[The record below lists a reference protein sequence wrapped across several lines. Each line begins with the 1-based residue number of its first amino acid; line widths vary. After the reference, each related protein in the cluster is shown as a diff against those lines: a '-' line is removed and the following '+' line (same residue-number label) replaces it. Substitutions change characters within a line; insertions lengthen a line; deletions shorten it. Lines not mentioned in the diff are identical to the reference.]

1 MDPVLKPL
9 SSYLS
14 GNKNQY
20 VYDPTL
26 YDYSRKKYEAPTT
39 TEETNVTDNTQQ
51 EEPSFL
57 KRLFTPSETANINP
71 KTINEDEIRKLV
83 DEEYKYR
90 KDVTDEKREAR
101 VKERL
106 EHNLAAANKKQENLE
121 NAQNA
126 PNEIFG
132 KESYEYFKKNN
143 PDSGI
148 MTPVGYV
155 LSAPNRIPLLN
166 RIIKKASE
174 AMGGEG
180 AIAENAPV
188 NQYKDTTGNKVV
200 DKLADMGGSM
210 VGLAETPTG
219 DIGNKNLLNFADG
232 IAEKAGEK
240 AAGKIG
246 NKVLSNVVKGATR
259 GAVDNAMGYMAD
271 DVRFNGGQDL
281 AGSAVEGALGGA
293 IFGGALS
300 GVGTVKN
307 GITNKITN
315 KLNDD
320 FNFYNEAT
328 SLPKFNNAG
337 IKSITDDG
345 LTIKRN
351 PFASPQI
358 EETNVEAP
366 KVETP
371 IVEAPKIEDVAKAEN
386 IPDIQNISNAKK
398 SNALPNLDVPSSS
411 ELSYNS
417 SKPLAERQLDI
428 YSAEKKDIS
437 AITRDRKV
445 NAIAYDYPELKP
457 YIQQEAKSALHA
469 LENDNI
475 AGERYYH
482 YDDITGKSTITGIPN
497 VADPSIKDMQNL
509 GLTYAQIRRGL
520 NDIIEDNGKENNA
533 TAKRVEFVLDHDLS
547 NGKLNVRGDELPA
560 NNDYISAKKDI
571 MDLESGKL
579 ENFGLGTQKASNS
592 ELDKLEKEYAE
603 TKKMR
608 ERQIESANQNNDP
621 YRVQEINKQIKADA
635 IEYPTR
641 TKNVENNIDGDDFL
655 DADSINLDFDD
666 DMAMEINV
674 ANSKMKDNTYRNA
687 EFMQGEDVQKVVD
700 DVSGLYE
707 VKANK
712 ESYNNAVEMLNKDF
726 EGTVERLK
734 NNGIRS
740 AEDSV
745 ASGLIT
751 NKLMQDAR
759 KSGDY
764 SELQTWLE
772 TTRSEATNL
781 GQTIQALSTWK
792 KLSPE
797 GTLIQMQ
804 KIIDGAKENLKEAD
818 PNKYAQME
826 RELKEV
832 TEQSARATK
841 DTTGKGATSKGVQ
854 GADKELIGEI
864 MKKYDIPYW
873 SDSEIGNLV
882 ERSSKIE
889 EMAEGRAKDVEIAK
903 LKKELVE
910 KIPSSGVDKLRA
922 LQRINLLLN
931 PKTMIRN
938 PLGNV
943 IMGGL
948 ENIKDIP
955 ATMIDSALSKI
966 TGERTTTL
974 PNIGE
979 QLKGMKEGF
988 SNVIDDY
995 KQGINTGMSQGRYEL
1010 PETKAFKGNK
1020 GIVDKTLSKAEDL
1033 TSTGLR
1039 LGDEPFFKGA
1049 YNDELKRQMKLKG
1062 VSEAT
1067 EQMKEQA
1074 MNVAKD
1080 KTFQND
1086 SAIAKRMKQMQNGLN
1101 VISTKT
1107 PDGEFGLG
1115 NIIMPFIKTPANIM
1129 DKAVDYSP
1137 IGGVKGITNLVK
1149 GLKKGNLNQRE
1160 VVDQL
1165 SRGLTGTA
1173 LIGVGAIAAK
1183 EGLLQGS
1190 GAEDAD
1196 AAALE
1201 KQTGKMPYSIK
1212 VGNTYNSIDWAQPA
1226 AIPLMIGADVYNAL
1240 KNDEKGMSALVK
1252 GAETGGATLFNQS
1265 LLQGLS
1271 QLFGGYGTDN
1281 GMRVMEGVKNS
1292 VFNAA
1297 EQFVPFNSGMKAIN
1311 DVLDP
1316 YTRDTSSSDIAE
1328 KELSKIKAKIPG
1340 LSEMLP
1346 KKVDTMGNES
1356 QKFYGEGALKAFNTL
1371 INPGKTSEYN
1381 PTKAEKLALDLYNET
1396 GEKTQ
1401 MPRKAPKTITYKPSK
1416 GAKSEKI
1423 TLTLEEKN
1431 EMQRIMGQKT
1441 EEEFNKI
1448 DSNLSDE
1455 QKIKKMTD
1463 KLTEIQ
1469 QEAGYEILK
1478 KRGIKYYK
1486 K

>member
-1 MDPVLKPL
+1 MDPILRPL
-9 SSYLS
+9 SSYLN

-20 VYDPTL
+20 VYDPTR
-26 YDYSRKKYEAPTT
+26 YDYSRKKYEAPAA
-39 TEETNVTDNTQQ
+39 TEETNITDNTQQ
-51 EEPSFL
+51 EGPSFL

-71 KTINEDEIRKLV
+71 KTTNEDEIRKLV

-90 KDVTDEKREAR
+90 KDVTAEKKEAR

-106 EHNLAAANKKQENLE
+106 EHNLASAKAKQENSE
-121 NAQNA
+121 NVQNA
-126 PNEIFG
+126 PKEIFG

-155 LSAPNRIPLLN
+155 LSAPNRIPILN

-180 AIAENAPV
+180 AIADNAPV
-188 NQYKDTTGNKVV
+188 NQYSDTTGNKVV
-200 DKLADMGGSM
+200 DKLVDMGGSM
-210 VGLAETPTG
+210 IGLAETPTG
-219 DIGNKNLLNFADG
+219 DVGNKNLLNFADNM
-232 IAEKAGEK
+232 AEKAGK
-240 AAGKIG
+240 KVAGKIG
-246 NKVLSNVVKGATR
+246 NKVLNNVVKGATR

-281 AGSAVEGALGGA
+281 AGSAMEGALGGA

-307 GITNKITN
+307 GVANKISN
-315 KLNDD
+315 KINDD
-320 FNFYNEAT
+320 FKAYDEAT

-345 LTIKRN
+345 LTVKRN
-351 PFASPQI
+351 PYLSSQI
-358 EETNVEAP
+358 EETNI
-366 KVETP
+366 ETP
-371 IVEAPKIEDVAKAEN
+371 KAEN
-386 IPDIQNISNAKK
+386 VPDIQNTPKVEKTN
-398 SNALPNLDVPSSS
+398 NLPNLKVPDS
-411 ELSYNS
+411 
-417 SKPLAERQLDI
+417 
-428 YSAEKKDIS
+428 
-437 AITRDRKV
+437 
-445 NAIAYDYPELKP
+445 
-457 YIQQEAKSALHA
+457 
-469 LENDNI
+469 
-475 AGERYYH
+475 
-482 YDDITGKSTITGIPN
+482 
-497 VADPSIKDMQNL
+497 
-509 GLTYAQIRRGL
+509 
-520 NDIIEDNGKENNA
+520 
-533 TAKRVEFVLDHDLS
+533 
-547 NGKLNVRGDELPA
+547 
-560 NNDYISAKKDI
+560 
-571 MDLESGKL
+571 
-579 ENFGLGTQKASNS
+579 S

-603 TKKMR
+603 TKQMR

-621 YRVQEINKQIKADA
+621 YRVKEINKQIKGDA
-635 IEYPTR
+635 MEYAAKKRQIIQGDSLDLVEGGLTEKELQKKIDKLNSNYVGKTVDTPNGKGTILGNPYGKVKVQLEDGTVKTFSKDEISSEVVQFPT
-641 TKNVENNIDGDDFL
+641 KDVKSNNLDTNSIDGDDFL
-655 DADSINLDFDD
+655 DSDSINFDIDD
-666 DMAMEINV
+666 DLSLEIPVN
-674 ANSKMKDNTYRNA
+674 NSKMKENTYRNA

-700 DVSGLYE
+700 EVTGIYE
-707 VKANK
+707 VKTNK
-712 ESYNNAVEMLNKDF
+712 ESYSNAVEMLNKDF
-726 EGTVERLK
+726 EGTIERLK
-734 NNGIRS
+734 KDGIRS

-764 SELQTWLE
+764 SELKTWLE

-792 KLSPE
+792 RLSPE
-797 GTLIQMQ
+797 GTLMQMQ
-804 KIIDGAKENLKEAD
+804 KIIDGAKENLKETN
-818 PNKYAQME
+818 PKKYAQME
-826 RELKEV
+826 KELQEV
-832 TEQSARATK
+832 AEQSAKASNGANTVNK
-841 DTTGKGATSKGVQ
+841 GTTTGKVTNNSTN
-854 GADKELIGEI
+854 KEMISEI

-882 ERSSKIE
+882 ERSSNIE
-889 EMAEGRAKDVEIAK
+889 KMAEGRAKDVEVAK

-910 KIPSSGVDKLRA
+910 KIPSTGVDKLRA

-931 PKTMIRN
+931 PKTLIRN

-948 ENIKDIP
+948 ENLKDIP
-955 ATMIDSALSKI
+955 ATMIDTALSKV
-966 TGERTTTL
+966 TGERSTTL
-974 PNIGE
+974 PNLSE
-979 QLKGMKEGF
+979 QLKGMKEGL

-995 KQGINTGMSQGRYEL
+995 KQKINTGMSQGRYEL
-1010 PETKAFKGNK
+1010 PETKTFKGNK
-1020 GIVDKTLSKAEDL
+1020 GIVNKALSKAEDL
-1033 TSTGLR
+1033 TYTGLR

-1062 VSEAT
+1062 VGEAT

-1086 SAIAKRMKQMQNGLN
+1086 SSLAKRMKQMQNGLN
-1101 VISTKT
+1101 FISTKT
-1107 PDGEFGLG
+1107 SDGKEFGLG

-1137 IGGVKGITNLVK
+1137 VGGIKGMSNLVK
-1149 GLKKGNLNQRE
+1149 GLKKGNLNQRQ

-1190 GAEDAD
+1190 GAEDSD

-1212 VGNTYNSIDWAQPA
+1212 IGNTYNSIDWAQPA

-1271 QLFGGYGTDN
+1271 NLFGGYGTDN
-1281 GMRVMEGVKNS
+1281 GMRVMEGVKS
-1292 VFNAA
+1292 SIFNAG
-1297 EQFVPFNSGMKAIN
+1297 EQFVPFNSGLKAIN

-1316 YTRDTSSSDIAE
+1316 YTRDTSSSDMFE
-1328 KELSKIKAKIPG
+1328 KEMSKIKAKIPG
-1340 LSEMLP
+1340 LSETLP

-1356 QKFYGEGALKAFNTL
+1356 QKFYGEGALKAFNSL

-1401 MPRKAPKTITYKPSK
+1401 MPRKAPKTITYKSSK

-1441 EEEFNKI
+1441 EEAFNKI
-1448 DSNLSDE
+1448 DGKLSDE
-1455 QKIKKMTD
+1455 QKVKKMTD
-1463 KLTEIQ
+1463 ELTKIQ